1 MRTKEKAYAKLNLAL
16 NIKGVKDG
24 YHILDSVVTT
34 VDLYDVVTV
43 STRKD
48 DKITLKPEGL
58 KEYVYDCNPLRDNA
72 YKAAFLFNQT
82 FKSGGADIVVRKR
95 IPLSGGMGGSSTD
108 AAAVLRALAKMHKIE
123 QAELVPLAREI
134 GSDVE
139 YLLKGGIARI
149 VGRGEVAER
158 IKSDK
163 KLFFVV
169 VFVGG
174 GVNTAECFKMYDQ
187 LGYSIGESAVNELI
201 GGLCEGGSLQMAA
214 KECKNMLFNA
224 AAEINPEVLNAYN
237 AIKALSPMAVF
248 MTGSGA
254 TVCGMFEYYDLC
266 LWAKD
271 KLLKQGFNAETLKSV
286 FM

>member
-48 DKITLKPEGL
+48 DKITLKAEGL

-72 YKAAFLFNQT
+72 YKAALLFNKT
-82 FKSGGADIVVRKR
+82 FKRCGADIIVHKR

-123 QAELVPLAREI
+123 QEELVPLAREI

-149 VGRGEVAER
+149 VGRGEVAEQ

-187 LGYSIGESAVNELI
+187 LGVSGCESVVNELI
-201 GGLCEGGSLQMAA
+201 DGLCEGGSLQTVA

-271 KLLKQGFNAETLKSV
+271 KLLKQGFYAETLKSV

>member
-24 YHILDSVVTT
+24 YHMLDSVVTT
-34 VDLYDVVTV
+34 VDLYDTVTV
-43 STRKD
+43 SSRKD
-48 DKITLKPEGL
+48 DKITLKAEGL
-58 KEYVYDCNPLRDNA
+58 KEYVYDCTPLRDNA
-72 YKAAFLFNQT
+72 YKAALLFNQT
-82 FKSGGADIVVRKR
+82 FKSGGVDITVHKR

-108 AAAVLRALAKMHKIE
+108 AAAVLRALAKMHKVE
-123 QAELVPLAREI
+123 QEDLVPLARKI

-139 YLLKGGIARI
+139 YLLKGGLARI
-149 VGRGEVAER
+149 TGRGEVSER

-163 KLFFVV
+163 NLFFVV
-169 VFVGG
+169 VFAKN
-174 GVNTAECFKMYDQ
+174 GVNTAECFKRYDQ
-187 LGYSIGESAVNELI
+187 SEKTEDESAVNELI
-201 GGLCEGGSLQMAA
+201 GGLCIGGSLQEAA
-214 KECKNMLFNA
+214 KQCKNALFNA
-224 AAEINPEVLNAYN
+224 AAIINEEVLNAYN

-254 TVCGMFEYYDLC
+254 SVCGMFEYYDLC

-286 FM
+286 FL